1 MYYFKTFI
9 QSAGLI
15 ILIIFIIVVGLGMLY
30 DHVKQNNTVGIGDTV
45 YILEVQ
51 ENDDIIIKQGLVESV
66 AFSDGIKYYIV
77 KIAYR
82 YDLSEFDIIAYRYD
96 YVFKTEKS
104 AIKKVEELQEW
115 KNLK

>member
-1 MYYFKTFI
+1 MRNYF
-9 QSAGLI
+9 GI
-15 ILIIFIIVVGLGMLY
+15 IAIIMMSLFIIVVMGWMFY
-30 DHVKQNNTVGIGDTV
+30 DHVKQNLSSDNTVGIGDTV

-51 ENDDIIIKQGLVESV
+51 ENNDIFIKQGLVKSI

-77 KIAYR
+77 KLA
-82 YDLSEFDIIAYRYD
+82 EFDTIDCRYD